1 MCLGPNET
9 SSDELSYTE
18 LNAQTDISSPLQGKS
33 CGETSVN
40 FSQSSSR
47 PVAIIS
53 PLNTSIHQQVT
64 NVTTEIERHESVVT
78 GESLTITHGEAS
90 QKAYAQS
97 EKQKA
102 YQKAYYEVFKS
113 TGDREKA
120 RIAGK
125 QATAL
130 IKESN
135 IAKNN
140 EVGSTS
146 ISPPPAFQS

>member
-1 MCLGPNET
+1 MDQTNKLPSIGAAFTHLFSRSLG
-9 SSDELSYTE
+9 
-18 LNAQTDISSPLQGKS
+18 
-33 CGETSVN
+33 GETSVN

-102 YQKAYYEVFKS
+102 YYEVFKS

-146 ISPPPAFQS
+146 ISPPPPAFQS